1 MKLNRMAFGCLLL
14 LLIMTACDVPPIP
27 ATVVSPLSTASPL
40 AAAAAPAAVSPL
52 PTPAV
57 AAITPQPG
65 TGGVVGRLSDIR
77 TGRPAVITILYQEE
91 SINHDAPPLLYGP
104 LSGQPRTD
112 SLPDGHFAFNN
123 VPPGE
128 YILVLYSPIDILYY
142 HQGDGKAVLIQ
153 IKEGEVLD
161 LGQVVTF
168 IP

>member
-1 MKLNRMAFGCLLL
+1 MKLKRMVFGCLLL
-14 LLIMTACDVPPIP
+14 LIIVAACEVPPIP
-27 ATVVSPLSTASPL
+27 ATVSPLPTASPL
-40 AAAAAPAAVSPL
+40 
-52 PTPAV
+52 TTAV
-57 AAITPQPG
+57 AFSPVSTPDVAEIAPQQG
-65 TGGVVGRLSDIR
+65 TGGVIGRLTDIR
-77 TGRPAVITILYQEE
+77 TGQPAVRTILYLEE

-112 SLPDGHFAFNN
+112 SSSDGGFAFNN

-128 YILVLYSPIDILYY
+128 YILALYSPIDILYY
-142 HQGDGKAVLIQ
+142 QQGDGKAVLIQ